1 MTRIQVGVGLLFVLG
16 TITQASGA
24 HDPASLSSSLVFEPQ
39 DGAKETDERLRP
51 YVEVLQQH
59 GVEPVRYVAGALA
72 KHDLVIFDDALHTAV
87 EPFDF
92 YRQLI
97 KDESFQKHAPAIF
110 LELIPSNKQWHLDA
124 YLNAD
129 SDDRRLLYPAF
140 QDNANGLGFNY
151 KTYFD
156 FLQAVRAVNQTLPAE
171 RRLKVFG
178 VGGPTYWAE
187 IQTPADL
194 AQYYKSTMGYD
205 HHMYHTILGELDQF
219 RANKKGILLTNTRH
233 AYKGIKRKDGQ
244 YFWNTGTF
252 FAQWHPGKAH
262 SIRLHNMTLSIQ
274 ALKSPNPKKG
284 KTLEGMERIDF
295 KFVRMAQGLWDSA
308 YRAHG
313 DRPVA
318 IPLAGNAFG
327 QEAYI
332 GNHQLDAM
340 PSQKIQDAY
349 DALIFLAPIEKLR
362 QTALVDFIYTPAFK
376 EELKRRY
383 RLQQTEAQLAQLYK
397 QNGVDNLD
405 ALIAKTLVASPERP
419 QTQAKT
425 AGPIDE
431 WKGRTELK

>member
-1 MTRIQVGVGLLFVLG
+1 MFRIQVGVALSLALWAVMQGK
-16 TITQASGA
+16 GA
-24 HDPASLSSSLVFEPQ
+24 ANTEPEFSFLPSAAQ
-39 DGAKETDERLRP
+39 DGNTDVDDRLRP
-51 YVEVLQQH
+51 FVNVLSQH
-59 GVEPVRYVAGALA
+59 GVEPIRYVVTALG

-97 KDESFQKHAPAIF
+97 KDVACQKHAPAIF
-110 LELIPSNKQWHLDA
+110 LELIPSNKQRHLDA
-124 YLNAD
+124 YLSAD

-219 RANKKGILLTNTRH
+219 RAKKKGILLTNTRH
-233 AYKGIKRKDGQ
+233 AYRGIKRKDGQ

-262 SIRLHNMTLSIQ
+262 SIRLHNVSLSIQ
-274 ALKSPNPKKG
+274 ALKKPDPKTG
-284 KTLEGMERIDF
+284 KSLEGMERIDF

-308 YRAHG
+308 LRANG

-332 GNHQLDAM
+332 GNHQLEAL
-340 PSQKIQDAY
+340 PNQKIQDAY
-349 DALIFLAPIEKLR
+349 DALIFLAPLEKLR
-362 QTALVDFIYTPAFK
+362 QTAQIDFIYTPAFK

-383 RLQQTEAQLAQLYK
+383 RLVHSEAKLAQLLK
-397 QNGVDNLD
+397 ENRVSDLD
-405 ALIAKTLVASPERP
+405 GLLAKTLVASPERP
-419 QTQAKT
+419 LAQAQA

-431 WKGRTELK
+431 WKTTRESK